1 MRFLVLAAVIAMVSS
16 CAPKPAVINR
26 ELPPGAPPLHQR
38 LDLGVPR
45 GSITF
50 LGRIMSVSP
59 ARSAD
64 SMDVCATAPCTARVQ
79 IQSIMMI
86 GYDGPVQLKD
96 GDEVTVIFPMTVLPT
111 THDGAQV
118 PGLNVGD
125 TFRGMAFEIVTMQG
139 NALQMTGY
147 TKP

>member
-1 MRFLVLAAVIAMVSS
+1 MRFFVLAAVMTTLIG
-16 CAPKPAVINR
+16 CAPKPAIINR
-26 ELPPGAPPLHQR
+26 ENPPGTPPLHQR
-38 LDLGVPR
+38 MDLGVPR

-50 LGRIMSVSP
+50 LGRIMSISP

-86 GYDGPVQLKD
+86 GYDGPVQMKD

-111 THDGAQV
+111 TYGGVDL